1 MIEVR
6 GQSQYVLTK
15 RFSKLIFNQTL
26 QGDRKHIFCYCF
38 QSFSTAQTLKRH
50 VNICFEINGKQTIKM
65 AKKDETVKLKNYTR
79 KIKSPPMIYD
89 DFKSILIPENNAK
102 QNPDE
107 Y

>member
-1 MIEVR
+1 
-6 GQSQYVLTK
+6 
-15 RFSKLIFNQTL
+15 
-26 QGDRKHIFCYCF
+26 
-38 QSFSTAQTLKRH
+38 
-50 VNICFEINGKQTIKM
+50 M